1 MAATQAPQMRAG
13 QAAAVS
19 QMNLMNQ
26 IAIINSQQVCII
38 IQLLLTFHIY
48 YRDSLLKR
56 ESQRRDHQVRT
67 VPQLMVKLLKKKIQD
82 SKLSLKKLQNQHQSQ
97 YKKQLQHSK
106 LQLLPLYSMRCPQI
120 FSQPSQSETSK
131 KLTQFQITSPQ
142 PPRILLKEDTL
153 KYFS

>member
-1 MAATQAPQMRAG
+1 
-13 QAAAVS
+13 
-19 QMNLMNQ
+19 MNQ

-38 IQLLLTFHIY
+38 IQLSLTYIY

-56 ESQRRDHQVRT
+56 ESQRRDHQVKT

-82 SKLSLKKLQNQHQSQ
+82 LQLSLKKLQSQHQSQ
-97 YKKQLQHSK
+97 HLSQHQNQFKQLQHSK
-106 LQLLPLYSMRCPQI
+106 PRPLPLYSMKCQKI
-120 FSQPSQSETSK
+120 FSQLSQSETSK

-153 KYFS
+153 QYFS